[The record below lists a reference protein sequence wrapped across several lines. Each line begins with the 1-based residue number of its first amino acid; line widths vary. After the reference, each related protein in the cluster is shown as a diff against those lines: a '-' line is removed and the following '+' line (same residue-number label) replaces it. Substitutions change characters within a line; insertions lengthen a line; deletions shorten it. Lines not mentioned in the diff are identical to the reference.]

1 MPVKN
6 KYTVFNLRTFN
17 KLLYETCIREH
28 FYYMN
33 LFWEFVGN
41 DGLRF
46 KEYYPNNIKDI
57 HPNKRGV
64 GALARHYIYIIHS
77 KKFNPLGY

>member
-1 MPVKN
+1 
-6 KYTVFNLRTFN
+6 
-17 KLLYETCIREH
+17 
-28 FYYMN
+28 MN
-33 LFWEFVGN
+33 LFCEFVGN